1 MSFQYRIFLFQILYF
16 MFNFSILIK
25 IFLSFLNCMDNV
37 MSTFLIFF
45 QYFFIKTIDS
55 LKKEL
60 TIVVKFLIVFNLRL
74 SSSLCFN
81 SFISSFFRSISCL
94 FNYQLIVGY
103 CIHLPL
109 DGCFFCTVVVANES
123 NACFE
128 RWVR

>member
-103 CIHLPL
+103 SIHLPL

-123 NACFE
+123 NACFK